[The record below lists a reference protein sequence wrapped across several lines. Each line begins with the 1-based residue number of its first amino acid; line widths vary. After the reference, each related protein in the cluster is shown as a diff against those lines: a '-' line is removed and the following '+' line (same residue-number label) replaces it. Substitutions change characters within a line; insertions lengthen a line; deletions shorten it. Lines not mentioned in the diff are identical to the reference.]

1 MRKLITL
8 DVGTTAVKVGLF
20 NEKLEMLKVII
31 REYSLE
37 TPGAGLVELNP
48 DVYWDNV
55 VAGIRQILKETDTK
69 AEEVVSITAT
79 TQGETLIPLDEN
91 GAVLHN
97 AVVWLDSRAQEEA
110 EFVASKI
117 EPLEFYAKT
126 GVPEVNG
133 YCPIAKLLWFKNKRP
148 EVYQKAYKFLL
159 LEDFLV
165 YKLTGKCVT
174 NPGLM
179 CTTGYFD
186 IQRNCIWDEILDS
199 CGLDSKKIPEVL
211 PCGVKVAAVSPGAAE
226 ELGLTGQTVVT
237 TGAMDQVTG
246 AVGSGNISE
255 GMVSETTGTAM
266 VIAAS
271 TANPKLDQLSTV
283 NVYSH
288 AVPGLYLN
296 ISMLQ
301 TAGVLLK
308 WFRDELC
315 KDLPKD
321 EAFNLMSDL
330 AGNVPPL
337 SRGLF
342 LYPHYTGIQEPV
354 SDDNARGV
362 FFGLGLDTG
371 RDCMIR
377 ALFEGVGYAMRENL
391 EFMGLEPDRL
401 VSLGGGSKSD
411 VWCQIKSDIC
421 SVPVDVPMVTEA
433 ASLGAAILGGVAC
446 GIFKDIQE
454 PLGLLSMKKS
464 YSPSAENHE
473 IYEDGYRKYK
483 MMYQTF
489 APLFGKEKK

>member
-8 DVGTTAVKVGLF
+8 DVGTTAVKIGLF
-20 NEKLEMLKVII
+20 NEKLEMLKVLI
-31 REYSLE
+31 REYTLE
-37 TPGAGLVELNP
+37 TPGTGLLELNP

-55 VAGIRQILKETDTK
+55 VAGIRQVLEETDTK
-69 AEEVVSITAT
+69 AEDVVSITAT
-79 TQGETLIPLDEN
+79 TQGETLIPIDKD
-91 GAVLHN
+91 GKVLYN

-110 EFVASKI
+110 EFIASKV

-133 YCPIAKLLWFKNKRP
+133 YCPVAKILWFKNQKP
-148 EVYQKAYKFLL
+148 EVYQNTYKFLL

-186 IQRNCIWDEILDS
+186 IQRNCTWNEILTD
-199 CGLDSKKIPEVL
+199 CGLDPEKIPEVL
-211 PCGVKVAAVSPGAAE
+211 PCGVKVAAVTPAAAE
-226 ELGLTGQTVVT
+226 ELSLTDQTVVT

-246 AVGSGNISE
+246 AVGSGNIGE

-271 TANPKLDQLSTV
+271 TANPKLNQLSTV

-288 AVPGLYLN
+288 AIPGMYLN

-301 TAGVLLK
+301 TAGMLLK
-308 WFRDELC
+308 WLRDEMC
-315 KDLPKD
+315 KELPKE
-321 EAFNLMSDL
+321 EAFTIMSEL

-342 LYPHYTGIQEPV
+342 LYPHFTGIQEPV

-377 ALFEGVGYAMRENL
+377 ALFEGVGYALRENL
-391 EFMGLEPDRL
+391 EYMGLKPERL
-401 VSLGGGSKSD
+401 ISLGGGSKSD
-411 VWCQIKSDIC
+411 VWNQIKSDIC
-421 SVPVDVPMVTEA
+421 AVPVNVPKVTEA

-446 GIFKDIQE
+446 GIFKDVQE
-454 PLGLLSMKKS
+454 SLGLLSIKKD
-464 YSPSAENHE
+464 YAPSSENHE
-473 IYEDGYRKYK
+473 IYEDGYCKYK
-483 MMYQTF
+483 KMYQTF
-489 APLFGKEKK
+489 APLFGKEKR